1 MKQAGALHLPVL
13 EEYKRLH
20 KGLHG
25 TVASPELASGGQLKV
40 FTREGEEHRAVGEKG
55 CGTH

>member
-1 MKQAGALHLPVL
+1 ML